1 MSYTSE
7 ETARLNAVADAISA
21 LAIGDGVTVSV
32 YTDRQ
37 AYTVIKKGLNQM
49 ILQQDRAT
57 LDPSFKPEIIPVG
70 FAGHCVNQSEQSYTY
85 ERDLNGQTVKITL
98 RRWKDAE
105 GNQRR
110 MWKQLGVSVR
120 ERGGNVYLGRR
131 AFHDYNF

>member
-1 MSYTSE
+1 MSLTAE
-7 ETARLNAVADAISA
+7 DTARLNAAADAISA

-32 YTDRQ
+32 WTDSH
-37 AYTVIKKGLNQM
+37 AYTIIRKTKSTM
-49 ILQQDRAT
+49 ILQCDKAT
-57 LDPSFKPEIIPVG
+57 LDPSFKPEIIAVG

-85 ERDLNGQTVKITL
+85 ERNPNGWMIKITL